1 MKAIVAKSKCIGCG
15 QCESTCPQVF
25 RLGKDGLSEAY
36 TNPIPSE
43 SEDAAQEAA
52 DGCPVEAITIE

>member
-1 MKAIVAKSKCIGCG
+1 MIAAVDKSKCISCG
-15 QCESTCPQVF
+15 LCEGTCPQVF
-25 RLGKDGLSEAY
+25 KMGDDGLFEAY

-43 SEDAAQEAA
+43 SEDTAQEAA

>member
-1 MKAIVAKSKCIGCG
+1 MNATVDKSKCIGCG
-15 QCESTCPQVF
+15 QCEATCPKVF
-25 RLGKDGLSEAY
+25 RIGNDGLSEAY

-43 SEDAAQEAA
+43 SIDAAQEVA